1 MKIVMTLLVRDEED
15 IVAQNLDFHLDHGVD
30 FVIATD
36 NLSEDGTREILESY
50 RRQGALHYLFEP
62 QDDYAQSQWVTRMAR
77 MAIDDF
83 GADWLI
89 HSDADEFWWTERAS
103 GLKEVLRDVP
113 ATVLALEVRRHNFVP
128 RPVTGSVSF
137 LESMTYRQ
145 RDSVNG
151 LGAPL
156 PPKVCH
162 RALPEFTVA
171 QGNHAVYAGDS
182 VVDAATTDELCIFHY
197 PMRSLSQFS
206 RKIEKGGAA
215 YQRSNLPA
223 EMGSVWRQLFE
234 LHQREGLARYFEDQ
248 VFHDRRI
255 RECVSDGTLLEDPRL
270 LNHFKRRGLSLDG
283 PQTHEGAAP

>member
-15 IVAQNLDFHLDHGVD
+15 IVAQNLDFHLDRGVD

-50 RRQGALHYLFEP
+50 RRQGVLHYLFEP
-62 QDDYAQSQWVTRMAR
+62 RDDYAQSQWVTRMAR

-103 GLKEVLRDVP
+103 GLKQVLRDVP
-113 ATVLALEVRRHNFVP
+113 ADVRALEVRRHNFVP

-171 QGNHAVYAGDS
+171 QGNHAVYVGDS
-182 VVDAATTDELCIFHY
+182 VAGAATTDELCIFHY
-197 PMRSLSQFS
+197 PMRSLRQFS

-215 YQRSNLPA
+215 YQRSSLPPD
-223 EMGSVWRQLFE
+223 MGSVWRQLFE
-234 LHQREGLARYFEDQ
+234 LQQREGLARYFEDQ
-248 VFHDRRI
+248 VFLDRRI
-255 RECVSDGTLLEDPRL
+255 RECVSDGTLLEDQRL
-270 LNHFKRRGLSLDG
+270 LNHFKQRGLSLDG
-283 PQTHEGAAP
+283 PRTRAGAAP